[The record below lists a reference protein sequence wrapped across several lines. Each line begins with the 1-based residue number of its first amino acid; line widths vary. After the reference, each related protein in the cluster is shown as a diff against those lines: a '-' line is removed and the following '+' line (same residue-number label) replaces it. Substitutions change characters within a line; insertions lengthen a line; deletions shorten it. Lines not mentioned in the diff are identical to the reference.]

1 MSQSIKAPTS
11 YSSEGLN
18 VTLSLPSTPVLTTA
32 EAKKALRVDFSEDDD
47 FIDALV
53 SAATEMAQKIL
64 NRALISQTVVAEW
77 DAVSYEVVLPYAPVS
92 GITSVVTVADN
103 GTETALTLNS
113 GYTFRNGTIRVN
125 TSLGL
130 KVTYT
135 AGYGAT
141 SADVPQPIRT
151 AIERMVIG
159 LYDRRDDEVLE
170 TNVEQLEL
178 NAKALLQPYI
188 NYRS

>member
-1 MSQSIKAPTS
+1 
-11 YSSEGLN
+11 
-18 VTLSLPSTPVLTTA
+18 
-32 EAKKALRVDFSEDDD
+32 
-47 FIDALV
+47 
-53 SAATEMAQKIL
+53 
-64 NRALISQTVVAEW
+64 
-77 DAVSYEVVLPYAPVS
+77 
-92 GITSVVTVADN
+92 
-103 GTETALTLNS
+103 LTLNS
-113 GYTFRNGTIRVN
+113 GYTFRNGVIRVN
-125 TSLGL
+125 TPLGL